1 MIEEREFDLQWEGRR
16 CVVQQIGSKA
26 ARSVA
31 RRLLNTI
38 GAALHE
44 IGQAGGEVN
53 FDLVAAGAVMERLSD
68 ETLDWLT
75 DTFARVTRVEREAG
89 SEEWLKPSDVSELA
103 FGGGQG
109 LERWRRWLFFCV
121 EMSCGDFFAG
131 ALAEAGRRQAQA
143 KANLSPTTSPRPTS
157 FTASQRAAST
167 TTA

>member
-1 MIEEREFDLQWEGRR
+1 MIEEREFELDWEGRR
-16 CVVQQIGSKA
+16 CVVQQLGSKA

-44 IGQAGGEVN
+44 LGQAGQTVN
-53 FDLVAAGAVMERLSD
+53 FDLLAAGAVMERIDD

-75 DTFARVTRVEREAG
+75 DTFVRVTRIEREAG
-89 SEEWLKPSDVSELA
+89 SEEWLSPKDVSELA

-131 ALAEAGRRQAQA
+131 ALAEASRRQAQA
-143 KANLSPTTSPRPTS
+143 KASLSPTTSPRPTS
-157 FTASQRAAST
+157 FTASPRAANT